1 MRAIGRALNVL
12 PDQLGM
18 GDEDRDMRTGLVA
31 AQCIA
36 CCYAVDVCG
45 AIPFMQSVEQD
56 ENRYNLALFAFYEA
70 CWPCL
75 WCARTCG
82 VVDDARIRA
91 LTRVDFPYFH
101 IIKGPSSAAAV

>member
-1 MRAIGRALNVL
+1 MRGAGRLLNVL

-18 GDEDRDMRTGLVA
+18 SDDRDTRAGVMA

-45 AIPFMQSVEQD
+45 AVRFMQSVETG
-56 ENRYNLALFAFYEA
+56 ENRYNLALFVFYEW

-82 VVDDARIRA
+82 LMDDARIRA
-91 LTRVDFPYFH
+91 LTRDDLPFFH
-101 IIKGPSSAAAV
+101 IIDSDAANRS